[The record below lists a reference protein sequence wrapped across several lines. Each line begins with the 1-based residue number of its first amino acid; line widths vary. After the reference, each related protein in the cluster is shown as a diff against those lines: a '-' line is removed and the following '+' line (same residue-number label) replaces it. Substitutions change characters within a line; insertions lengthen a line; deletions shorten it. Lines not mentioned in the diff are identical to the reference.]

1 MFRILSDERFVGMP
15 PTLHI
20 EPASVY
26 GDRDMHYLITL
37 KAGTGYECKGR
48 TLEHEAREHLETAI
62 RDSIVLYEESQEGFS
77 SMDDVERFL
86 KIAYRCYE
94 AY

>member
-1 MFRILSDERFVGMP
+1 MVRILSHSDHG
-15 PTLHI
+15 
-20 EPASVY
+20 
-26 GDRDMHYLITL
+26 
-37 KAGTGYECKGR
+37 
-48 TLEHEAREHLETAI
+48 
-62 RDSIVLYEESQEGFS
+62 SIALYEESIEGFS